1 MARIRSLF
9 ARLLVA
15 QVALAIVL
23 TAMLAMVFYVD
34 RNRTVAQ
41 LVTSRWAPSLQL
53 LARGAPIEQVRQLA
67 PGPLLVSGQRP
78 EAVIGIASLTPR
90 RPIMHETLVE
100 AELPVADVVF
110 GRQRNAPTATP
121 MLWLALKVDDGA
133 IRWVSFESDIVEEN
147 LRERFLIATL
157 LLFALAVAA
166 SALIAQRLARP
177 LEALRARIA
186 ANDTSGGPLPNASSE
201 VQAIDEAWRA
211 LRHSLD
217 QQERERALL
226 LAGVSHD
233 LRSPLGRIR
242 IAAELLPDGDGI
254 ALRREAIV
262 RNALQA
268 DRLVGSFLDHV
279 RSGELPLNETVD
291 VAAVARSVAAQ
302 QQRAASDLAVH
313 APETLLVPRVSLVLI
328 ERVIGNL
335 LDNAFIHGQP
345 PVRLTVGTT
354 NHRVSIEVEDGGPG
368 ITPDSQRAMLQA
380 FARGDASRG
389 HPGLGLGL
397 AIVQRVALR
406 MGGGVAFHRSAD
418 GVRTIVRVDW
428 PLGESGQFLPAG
440 A

>member
-1 MARIRSLF
+1 MVHIRSLF

-15 QVALAIVL
+15 QVALAIVV
-23 TAMLAMVFYVD
+23 TAILAMVFYVD

-41 LVTSRWAPSLQL
+41 LVTSRWAPSLL
-53 LARGAPIEQVRQLA
+53 LVARGAPIEQVRQLA
-67 PGPLLVSGQRP
+67 PGPLLTSDQRP
-78 EAVIGIASLTPR
+78 EATIGIASLTPR
-90 RPIMHETLVE
+90 RAIMHETLVE
-100 AELPVADVVF
+100 TGLPVTDVVF
-110 GRQRNAPTATP
+110 GSERNAPEATP

-133 IRWVSFESDIVEEN
+133 TRWVSFESDVVEEN

-157 LLFALAVAA
+157 LLFGLAVGA
-166 SALIAQRLARP
+166 SALIAHRLARP

-186 ANDTSGGPLPNASSE
+186 ANDASSGPLPNASSE

-211 LRHSLD
+211 MRQSLD

-242 IAAELLPDGDGI
+242 MAAELLPDDDGI
-254 ALRREAIV
+254 AHRREAIV

-291 VAAVARSVAAQ
+291 VAAVARRLATQ
-302 QQRAASDLAVH
+302 QQRAASELSAH
-313 APETLLVPRVSLVLI
+313 TPATLLVPNLSLVLI

-335 LDNAFIHGQP
+335 LDNAFLHGQP

-354 NHRVSIEVEDGGPG
+354 ANQVFIEVEDGGPG
-368 ITPDSQRAMLQA
+368 IARESQRAMLQA
-380 FARGDASRG
+380 FARGDASRR

-397 AIVQRVALR
+397 SIVQRVALR
-406 MGGGVAFHRSAD
+406 IGGSVAFHRSAD
-418 GVRTIVRVDW
+418 GTRTIVRVDW
-428 PLGESGQFLPAG
+428 PIG
-440 A
+440 